1 MVYNMRQLGIDA
13 SSTKAGFSVN
23 IDGKIETVEVIFYD
37 DKSLYEK
44 YIILR
49 NAIIKLYRDN
59 NIEII
64 VIEDFLKQKGG
75 QTTAST
81 LYKLAQMNGL
91 IYGILYSIT
100 TPDCVIAVHPST
112 ARKKVIGMAFTST
125 QKTKDMVADFVQNI
139 LGIPIGRTKQNN
151 LKKGED
157 DKCDAIILSLYT

>member
-1 MVYNMRQLGIDA
+1 MVYHMRQLGIDA

-44 YIILR
+44 YVMLR
-49 NAIIKLYRDN
+49 DSITKLYITHE
-59 NIEII
+59 IETI

-75 QTTAST
+75 QTSAAT
-81 LYKLAQMNGL
+81 LSKLAQMNGL
-91 IYGILYSIT
+91 IYGILYILT
-100 TPDCVIAVHPST
+100 TSEYIIAVHPST
-112 ARKKVIGMAFTST
+112 ARKKVIGKAFTST
-125 QKTKDMVADFVQNI
+125 QKTKDMVADFVQNV
-139 LGIPIGRTKQNN
+139 LGIPVERTKQDN